1 MGETAIVDID
11 GEVVRTRLWRGG
23 VVEMDNFPLADLSG
37 HRSDETALIWVDLCQ
52 PSAQMMSR
60 LAEEF
65 DLGPLAV
72 EDATAPGERPKATRR
87 DGRFFVT
94 VYDTAFLTADAEDLD
109 LQDSR
114 LRRSRISIFVLSN
127 GIITIRPDDGVDME
141 AVTARWHEERHLL
154 PAGASALLHGLLDVV
169 VDGHQATADVF
180 DETVEDLEDELFA
193 VESDNRSVQQRN
205 YRVRKEL
212 VEFRRVVVPMR
223 EVLTAILRYRV
234 ETGAR
239 PELNA
244 SYEDL
249 NDHVVHVSEAIES
262 LREMS
267 GSIFETNLALQNAR
281 LNTVMKKLTG
291 WAAIIAVP
299 TAVTGWFGQNV
310 PYPGSDEV
318 SGLITS
324 AVVIVVAAVLLYVL
338 FRRKDWI

>member
-1 MGETAIVDID
+1 MDTEGE
-11 GEVVRTRLWRGG
+11 EVRTRLWRDG
-23 VVEMDNFPLADLSG
+23 VVVTDDFPLADLSE
-37 HRSDETALIWVDLCQ
+37 HRLDETALIWVDLCR
-52 PSAQMMSR
+52 PSAQLMEQ
-60 LAEEF
+60 LAEEVGLDAF
-65 DLGPLAV
+65 TV

-87 DGRFFVT
+87 DGSFFVT
-94 VYDTAFLTADAEDLD
+94 VYDTDFLAPGVGDLD
-109 LQDSR
+109 PQDSR
-114 LRRSRISIFVLSN
+114 LRRSRISIFMLPN
-127 GIITIRPDDGVDME
+127 GIVTIRPDDGVNME
-141 AVTARWHEERHLL
+141 MVIARWHEERHLL
-154 PAGASALLHGLLDVV
+154 PAGAGALLHGLLDVV
-169 VDGHQATADVF
+169 VDGHQATADAF
-180 DETVEDLEDELFA
+180 DEMVEDLEDELFA
-193 VESDNRSVQQRN
+193 DNSDNRAVQQRN

-234 ETGAR
+234 ETGER

-249 NDHVVHVSEAIES
+249 NDHVVHVGEAIES

-324 AVVIVVAAVLLYVL
+324 AVVIVVAATALYVL